1 MFFLLAH
8 HLVER
13 WVAHDSFPR
22 HCFESSRRLQP
33 NQGTSKELML
43 NGLLQLTIQQ
53 TMMTE
58 AYMIKQV
65 CGLRAKTPHLHFK
78 CRVPSCSPKQ
88 FETGETWHVASGQ
101 AGIGKAMANLHENEI
116 KASCSQ
122 NEYVFRI
129 KSKVNPEN
137 TSKQMNK
144 SEGENH
150 WEPCLQSLGITCFCC
165 LEEKTF
171 EFQCSNF
178 CLAKSPPTCRS
189 AQLHLRKLS
198 LQRSSWGFFTG
209 SCWTTGNTTNTHRL
223 WTFRRGVVD
232 VKNIG
237 ERTQWHT

>member
-1 MFFLLAH
+1 MIVFQDTVLKVAGGYNQTKVH
-8 HLVER
+8 PKSWC
-13 WVAHDSFPR
+13 WVVCCNSPSNKQWWQR
-22 HCFESSRRLQP
+22 H
-33 NQGTSKELML
+33 
-43 NGLLQLTIQQ
+43 
-53 TMMTE
+53 
-58 AYMIKQV
+58 MIKQV

-116 KASCSQ
+116 NASCSQ
-122 NEYVFRI
+122 NEYFFRI

-137 TSKQMNK
+137 TS
-144 SEGENH
+144 
-150 WEPCLQSLGITCFCC
+150 
-165 LEEKTF
+165 TF

-178 CLAKSPPTCRS
+178 CLAKFPPTCRS